1 MKQKRED
8 ALLSAHAILA
18 ALRSSIRILRWGML
32 VLVLIY
38 LCSGITVI
46 APNERGLVLRFG
58 RALPKTAPPGL
69 LLAWPAPI
77 DEIVRL
83 PAQSVQDVAL
93 EAWAEKND
101 GSWQGSLHP
110 VRDPYTISGDVNII
124 RARFSVRFQ
133 IADSIAYEFAATD
146 REALRDAILYQSA
159 CQALAG
165 MKVDDILTTRR
176 EHIGQDA
183 MRLAQAEMDRLG
195 LGVQLLAFETREV
208 NPPAQVLSA
217 FQDVVSAKV
226 QAKTMVEPAR
236 SRAAT
241 IIPEAKAQAY
251 RTQQQADAYGQGL
264 VAKAHGEVSSF
275 LALLKEYRANSG
287 TVRTRLYAEMIEQ
300 VLPKVRVATVLPGN
314 GTPVRL
320 LIEPQKGDV
329 VAPNDDESSSS
340 IQELP
345 SSSTT
350 YPNNIQPMENYENP

>member
-8 ALLSAHAILA
+8 ALFSAHAILA
-18 ALRSSIRILRWGML
+18 ALRSSIRVLRWGML

-58 RALPKTAPPGL
+58 RALPRTAPPGL
-69 LLAWPAPI
+69 LLTWPAPI

-83 PAQSVQDVAL
+83 PAKSVQDVAL
-93 EAWAEKND
+93 EAWAETDASSGKD
-101 GSWQGSLHP
+101 SLDP

-133 IADSIAYEFAATD
+133 IADPITYEFAATD
-146 REALRDAILYQSA
+146 REALRDGILYQSA

-165 MKVDDILTTRR
+165 MSVDDILTTRR
-176 EHIGQDA
+176 EHIGQEA

-195 LGVQLLAFETREV
+195 LGIQLLAFETREV
-208 NPPAQVLSA
+208 NPPAQVLAA

-226 QAKTMVEPAR
+226 EAKTMVEPAR

-241 IIPEAKAQAY
+241 VIPQAKAEAY
-251 RTQQQADAYGQGL
+251 RTQQEADAYAQGL
-264 VAKAHGEVSSF
+264 LAKAHGEAFAF
-275 LALLKEYRANSG
+275 LALLKEYRANPG

-300 VLPKVRVATVLPGN
+300 VLPKLRVSTVLPAG

-320 LIEPQKGDV
+320 LVEPQRGDV
-329 VAPNDDESSSS
+329 LAPASEENPGD

-345 SSSTT
+345 AATP
-350 YPNNIQPMENYENP
+350 YPQGNPADGD

>member
-8 ALLSAHAILA
+8 ALFSAHAILA

-46 APNERGLVLRFG
+46 GPNERGLVLRFG

-69 LLAWPAPI
+69 LLAFPAPI

-83 PAQSVQDVAL
+83 PAKSVQDVAL
-93 EAWAEKND
+93 EAWAETD
-101 GSWQGSLHP
+101 GGGYRSSLHP
-110 VRDPYTISGDVNII
+110 ARDPYTISGDVNVI
-124 RARFSVRFQ
+124 RARFSVRYQ
-133 IADSIAYEFAATD
+133 IADPIVYEFGATD
-146 REALRDAILYQSA
+146 RDAVRDAVLYQSA
-159 CQALAG
+159 CQTLAG
-165 MKVDDILTTRR
+165 MNVDDILTTRR
-176 EHIGQDA
+176 DYIGQEA

-195 LGVQLLAFETREV
+195 LGIQLLAFETREI
-208 NPPAQVLSA
+208 NPPAQVVSA

-226 QAKTMVEPAR
+226 QAKTLVEPAR

-241 IIPEAKAQAY
+241 VIPEAKAEAY
-251 RTQQQADAYGQGL
+251 RIQQQAQSYAQGIT
-264 VAKAHGEVSSF
+264 AKARGEVSSF

-300 VLPKVRVATVLPGN
+300 VLPKLRVSTVLPTG

-320 LIEPQKGDV
+320 LLEPQKGD
-329 VAPNDDESSSS
+329 PTLPGEDTDSGTS

-345 SSSTT
+345 TSTP
-350 YPNNIQPMENYENP
+350 YPGNIQPMESNDGP

>member
-8 ALLSAHAILA
+8 ALFSAHAILA

-83 PAQSVQDVAL
+83 PAKSVQDVAL
-93 EAWAEKND
+93 EAWA
-101 GSWQGSLHP
+101 GSAENGWQDSIP
-110 VRDPYTISGDVNII
+110 PARDPYTISGDVNIL

-133 IADSIAYEFAATD
+133 IADPITYEFAATD
-146 REALRDAILYQSA
+146 RDALRDAILYQSA
-159 CQALAG
+159 CRALAA
-165 MKVDDILTTRR
+165 MNVDDILTTRR
-176 EHIGQDA
+176 EHIGQEA

-195 LGVQLLAFETREV
+195 LGIQLLAFETREI
-208 NPPAQVLSA
+208 NPPPTVLPA

-226 QAKTMVEPAR
+226 QAQTMVEPAR

-241 IIPEAKAQAY
+241 VIPEAKAEAY
-251 RTQQQADAYGQGL
+251 RIQQEADAYSQGL
-264 VAKAHGEVSSF
+264 IAKAHGEVSSF

-300 VLPKVRVATVLPGN
+300 VLPKLRVSTVLPSG
-314 GTPVRL
+314 GTPVRI
-320 LIEPQKGDV
+320 LIEPQKGDDV
-329 VAPNDDESSSS
+329 PLPGEGETGS
-340 IQELP
+340 IQALP
-345 SSSTT
+345 TSSP
-350 YPNNIQPMENYENP
+350 YPPGIQPMETND